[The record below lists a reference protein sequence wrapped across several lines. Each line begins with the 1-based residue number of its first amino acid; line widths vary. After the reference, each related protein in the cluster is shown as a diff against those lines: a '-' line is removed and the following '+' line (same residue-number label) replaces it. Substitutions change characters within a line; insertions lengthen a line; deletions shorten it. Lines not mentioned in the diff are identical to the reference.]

1 MVTRGALTDQAGYDA
16 AGMSEE
22 SSPVAMGDVVAGKYR
37 VDHVLGAGGMGIV
50 VAAMQLELD
59 RRVAIKFLLRA
70 VAKNEEVVARFS
82 REARAA
88 ARMQGEHVARVLDVG
103 ALPDGLPYMVMEHLE
118 GSDLAERIS
127 VQRGMPLEEIAR
139 IVIEA
144 CDALA
149 EAHAAGIVHRDL
161 KPANLFL
168 ARQPDRT
175 TTVKLLDFGISK
187 APTGSAGITSTQAVI
202 GSPVYM
208 SPEQLVSA
216 KNVDHRSD
224 IWSLGV
230 VLFEA
235 LAGVPPFNA
244 ESMPQ
249 IVTRILH
256 TPAPRMLETR
266 PDLPPQ
272 VDQLVAACLEKDP
285 AARPQNVAQLAA
297 GLAQYTPDGARL
309 VERIARVLGHD
320 VPARSQNV
328 MPSGPPPGMQLPPPP
343 APTRSDVDAWGR
355 TQTLPRRSALPWVV
369 ASVLGAC
376 ALIGVAAAVVLTRTR
391 HPLPLWSP
399 TTGAVQAPGTAAA
412 AVTLTPSPEP
422 PSSVLTAATSE
433 PPATPA
439 TTFAPHGHAPHG
451 RPGATAT
458 AVASA
463 APPPATTAAPPPAAT
478 TAEPSDPL
486 HMGLK

>member
-1 MVTRGALTDQAGYDA
+1 
-16 AGMSEE
+16 MSEE
-22 SSPVAMGDVVAGKYR
+22 SPPVAAGDVVAGKYR
-37 VDHVLGAGGMGIV
+37 IDHVLGSGGMGIV
-50 VAAMQLELD
+50 VAAMQVELE

-70 VAKNEEVVARFS
+70 AAKNAEVVARFS

-88 ARMQGEHVARVLDVG
+88 ARMQGEHVARILDVG
-103 ALPDGLPYMVMEHLE
+103 ALPDGLPYMVMEYLE
-118 GSDLAERIS
+118 GADLAERIAAHPG
-127 VQRGMPLEEIAR
+127 GMAIEEVAR
-139 IVIEA
+139 IGVEA

-168 ARQPDRT
+168 ARRPDRT

-187 APTGSAGITSTQAVI
+187 APTDVAGITSTQAVI

-235 LAGVPPFNA
+235 LAGLPPFNA

-256 TPAPRMLETR
+256 TSAPRLLEAR

-272 VDQLVAACLEKDP
+272 VDQLIAACLEKDP
-285 AARPQNVAQLAA
+285 AARPQNVAQVAA
-297 GLAQYTPDGARL
+297 GLAPCTPDGARV
-309 VERIARVLGHD
+309 VERIGRVLGHD
-320 VPARSQNV
+320 VP
-328 MPSGPPPGMQLPPPP
+328 PSTAMAPSLPPATLPQRPP
-343 APTRSDVDAWGR
+343 ARSDVDAWGR

-369 ASVLGAC
+369 ASVLGVC
-376 ALIGVAAAVVLTRTR
+376 ALIGVAAAVILTKTK
-391 HPLPLWSP
+391 LPLAQRSP
-399 TTGAVQAPGTAAA
+399 ATGAVQAPASAAA
-412 AVTLTPSPEP
+412 AVTLTPPPEP
-422 PSSVLTAATSE
+422 IGTVPAATTE
-433 PPATPA
+433 TTTAPPA
-439 TTFAPHGHAPHG
+439 APVLHG
-451 RPGATAT
+451 RPLHGRPATSAT

-463 APPPATTAAPPPAAT
+463 APVVTAPPAVTTPP
-478 TAEPSDPL
+478 EPSDPL